1 VSFRWR
7 TLAGSAAF
15 AVVARARIG
24 HARLSLVIH
33 VGPGESGICILG
45 NLNNFTPVTG
55 VTVKGFLVKGFLVK
69 GFDTFGDFGLLS
81 NDLTIANNTA
91 EDNRATGSRASS
103 APAGRMSGT
112 PPPAA
117 ARRASTRA
125 IPRTPTPS

>member
-15 AVVARARIG
+15 AVVTRARIG

-55 VTVKGFLVKGFLVK
+55 VTVKGFLVKGF
-69 GFDTFGDFGLLS
+69 DTFGDFGLLS

-91 EDNRATGSRASS
+91 EDNGATGSRASS